1 MTIYSHICRFEACV
15 LHSIHLIMSLLH
27 QVIAESLSEPEVS
40 LSDHLPLLQQL
51 LHCISVTI
59 SAAGENSRLQSGK
72 FFSVL
77 LRVAAVK
84 HGEAVKKQ
92 VCSTSSYM
100 YVYTCTTLC
109 SVLTWILRICSLAG
123 G

>member
-1 MTIYSHICRFEACV
+1 MYV
-15 LHSIHLIMSLLH
+15 LHSIYLVMSLLLH

-40 LSDHLPLLQQL
+40 LSDHLPLLRQL

-59 SAAGENSRLQSGK
+59 SAAGENSRLHSSK

-92 VCSTSSYM
+92 VCHMYM
-100 YVYTCTTLC
+100 IYTTLALHSC
-109 SVLTWILRICSLAG
+109 DLPCVLL
-123 G
+123 